1 MPRDFPRSERV
12 AESLRQ
18 ELSELVRDA
27 VRDPRLGPVTV
38 TAVEVTRD
46 LSQARV
52 LVAFLG
58 AEDRLEERL
67 AILNGAAPHLH
78 HQLVRRLR
86 MKKVPQLRFVYDRML
101 DAAAHMD
108 RLIRQARSRDDAPDR
123 DEPAND

>member
-27 VRDPRLGPVTV
+27 VRDPRLGPATV
-38 TAVEVTRD
+38 TAVEVSRD
-46 LSQARV
+46 LGQARV

-58 AEDRLEERL
+58 AEDRLDERL

-101 DAAAHMD
+101 DEAARMD
-108 RLIRQARSRDDAPDR
+108 QLIRQARRR
-123 DEPAND
+123 DEGPDSTEPADD